1 MVYTSPSTATNV
13 SASSAAEGSKT
24 SKFNS
29 PKLSTLFTPA
39 SKLNNATPATKN
51 EETND
56 DRNDG
61 ASTENTDPNDSI
73 KSVKPN
79 VVEYTVTTTSTS
91 GQTSTL
97 SFDSYMSARKYYLS
111 ESSLKPPSC
120 ILNSGPK
127 TLDTYPPPSKSPLK
141 RKSVPK
147 VYPPP
152 PPYAPL
158 TLTGLPLKPPRS
170 SYAIFSISQRS
181 LFRDVMISKKDFKEE
196 HVDVVMKEVW
206 EEMEEEDKE
215 EWRGKERDERRVY
228 DEEFAKYPENIYQS
242 NLLLHPTTT
251 KFIYRSSLGLPLPP
265 LPQSS
270 LTYFKDCNR
279 GTIKEAMEGIEG
291 FKNVHVEVK
300 LVELF
305 EGCKEE
311 WEGLWKEEKERVE
324 ILRRENKR
332 NIEEKEKFDAFFGRT
347 KKEKKV
353 KVEKSLP
360 DGWKMEEKE
369 RQLKVPGALPTNY
382 KKDREGLLIWLKE
395 RCGKKGSKVDLYFA
409 CLIWRAELE
418 TGEVRSLL
426 HDKGS
431 GHILMYYG
439 TSRSQGFTVMSEREM
454 EERCVEWSEGC
465 SKGFEKQLGEKLA
478 GLSKDEAILK
488 KGVAEALADLKV
500 EEKSERGKSMLP
512 PRPQRENSKIVD
524 KQFTHRSGVVV
535 RSWRDVDRVEEILQQ
550 EGGKGVGKKSIEF
563 RLKKIKDE
571 DKKKEKEA
579 KKEDSNSNV
588 GEVGGEGK
596 GEVVVEEV
604 ENMELGGGEGV
615 AQ

>member
-228 DEEFAKYPENIYQS
+228 DEE
-242 NLLLHPTTT
+242 
-251 KFIYRSSLGLPLPP
+251 
-265 LPQSS
+265 
-270 LTYFKDCNR
+270 
-279 GTIKEAMEGIEG
+279 
-291 FKNVHVEVK
+291 
-300 LVELF
+300 
-305 EGCKEE
+305 
-311 WEGLWKEEKERVE
+311 
-324 ILRRENKR
+324 
-332 NIEEKEKFDAFFGRT
+332 FDAFFGRT